1 MRVGSSEPHGEPECA
16 KFGRVGCS
24 SRQRHKLHQ
33 PLRCN
38 VLVPNGSCHYLS
50 DMAHFDLEEITLP
63 IKYIFREKLRVKSFL
78 NGDSYSPLSED
89 NAGDPRDR
97 ASDSHSNLEGHFR
110 GDEWFS
116 VKAANPV
123 FFVRSYGIDRNN
135 SVTPAPAPA
144 VIAVHR
150 LCAIASMVIE
160 ALELITNYC

>member
-50 DMAHFDLEEITLP
+50 DTWHILIR
-63 IKYIFREKLRVKSFL
+63 KKLRWPVNFVCKVFL
-78 NGDSYSPLSED
+78 GIYI
-89 NAGDPRDR
+89 
-97 ASDSHSNLEGHFR
+97 
-110 GDEWFS
+110 EWFS

-135 SVTPAPAPA
+135 SLT
-144 VIAVHR
+144 
-150 LCAIASMVIE
+150 VIE

>member
-38 VLVPNGSCHYLS
+38 VLVPNGSCRYLS
-50 DMAHFDLEEITLP
+50 DMAHFDSEEITLVSLTFFE
-63 IKYIFREKLRVKSFL
+63 YIFNEKLRVRSFL
-78 NGDSYSPLSED
+78 NGDHSPLSKD

-97 ASDSHSNLEGHFR
+97 ASDSHSNLEDHFR
-110 GDEWFS
+110 
-116 VKAANPV
+116 
-123 FFVRSYGIDRNN
+123 
-135 SVTPAPAPA
+135 
-144 VIAVHR
+144 
-150 LCAIASMVIE
+150 VIE